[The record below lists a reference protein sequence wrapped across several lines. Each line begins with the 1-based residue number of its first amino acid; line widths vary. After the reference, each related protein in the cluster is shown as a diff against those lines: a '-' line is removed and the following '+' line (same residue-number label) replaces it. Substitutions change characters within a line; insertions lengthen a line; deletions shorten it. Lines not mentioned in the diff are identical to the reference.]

1 MSLVCSSAPSAVRCC
16 GAVSARGRLTLQ
28 PIKMQIFFVL
38 FTLSTNVVAK
48 GAIDYLKWGREA
60 KLGSELKG
68 ACGTNKWCGKEGK
81 QTAPI
86 GHLLTYQRF
95 TIYGPFSVSAVCADG
110 LKSSQRYFSD
120 RQTLRDCRG
129 IQQGELI
136 HFSRSVMY
144 YFQLL

>member
-1 MSLVCSSAPSAVRCC
+1 MSLVCSSASSAVHCC

-60 KLGSELKG
+60 KLGSELNSELKG
-68 ACGTNKWCGKEGK
+68 ACGKEGR
-81 QTAPI
+81 QTASI
-86 GHLLTYQRF
+86 GHLLNYQRF

-110 LKSSQRYFSD
+110 LKSSQRYFTD
-120 RQTLRDCRG
+120 RQTLRHCRG

-136 HFSRSVMY
+136 HFPRSVMY